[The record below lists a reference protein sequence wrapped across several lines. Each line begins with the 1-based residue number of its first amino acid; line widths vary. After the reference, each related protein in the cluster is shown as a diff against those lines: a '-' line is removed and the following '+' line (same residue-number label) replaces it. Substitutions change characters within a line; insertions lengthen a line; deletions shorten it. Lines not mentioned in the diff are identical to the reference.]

1 MDVENDWN
9 DRGGEE
15 EGDVNVDNDWNQEE
29 LSQEQHEESIQD
41 QPLLMRFCP
50 RDSSMLYP
58 KENKATRTLHYA
70 CRRCQYSE
78 QSDNPLI
85 FRNVIKKEVKNAL
98 HNVPSAV
105 SDDPTLARS
114 QTVSCD
120 NCGHHEAVF
129 FMSGTGQSDSLAL
142 IFVCC
147 NCDHKWVQ

>member
-1 MDVENDWN
+1 MDL
-9 DRGGEE
+9 
-15 EGDVNVDNDWNQEE
+15 DNDWNQEE
-29 LSQEQHEESIQD
+29 ENEELQVDDEWNQGEETSIVNPYQNLQD

-58 KENKATRTLHYA
+58 KENKSTRTLHYA
-70 CRRCQYSE
+70 CRLCQYSE
-78 QSDNPLI
+78 ESQNPLI
-85 FRNVIKKEVKNAL
+85 FRNVIKKEVKNVL
-98 HNVPSAV
+98 HTVPSAV

-114 QTVSCD
+114 QNAACE

-129 FMSGTGQSDSLAL
+129 FQSDTGQSDSLAL